1 VLVAEQVLA
10 MVESYFTAVPER
22 IGVEITNRCDLAC
35 RHCFNDSGSAPV
47 QELSLAELTYF
58 FEQVQLMGIEDIRI
72 SGGEPTLHPEFPA
85 VVNEAHRR
93 GLRISVNTHGL
104 YSSKT
109 RTQVAKLPIRLFI
122 ISLDG
127 LRDVNDSIR
136 GSGVFDRAVD
146 TASWLIRQDLAVT
159 LGVHVTRSAVDDVAG
174 LVDLASELGADIK
187 FAPLR
192 PLGRAR
198 QNLLEEM
205 LSPSDFYQVV
215 QSITRSR
222 ENHPEIQ
229 ISTDFD
235 ILQPIE
241 PSVPRL
247 PSRASCPAGRSML
260 NLNYDGYVY
269 PCAFLVT
276 PHREFAA
283 GHLHEDS
290 LLSLWRESPAF
301 LPFRTLEKDDVCKG
315 CFAYGHT
322 CAGGCVALSYFI
334 GGHLDAHD
342 PTCFIGLVS
351 TRDIDGARH
360 VD

>member
-1 VLVAEQVLA
+1 
-10 MVESYFTAVPER
+10 MVEPYFTAVPER

-35 RHCFNDSGSAPV
+35 RHCFNDSGNGPV
-47 QELSLAELTYF
+47 QELSLADLMYL
-58 FEQVQLMGIEDIRI
+58 FEQVRLMGIEDIRI
-72 SGGEPTLHPEFPA
+72 SGGEPTLHPRFSA
-85 VVNEAHRR
+85 IVNKAYRR
-93 GLRISVNTHGL
+93 GLRVSVNTHGL

-109 RTQVAKLPIRLFI
+109 RTQVAKLPVERFI

-127 LRDVNDSIR
+127 LREVNDSIR
-136 GSGVFDRAVD
+136 GPGVFHRAVD
-146 TASWLIRQDLAVT
+146 TASWLLRQNLAVT

-174 LVDLASELGADIK
+174 LINLASELGADIK

-198 QNLLEEM
+198 EFLLDEM
-205 LSPSDFYQVV
+205 LSPSDLYQVV
-215 QSITRSR
+215 QTVTRSR
-222 ENHPEIQ
+222 ENHPEIK

-235 ILQPIE
+235 ILQPIL
-241 PSVPRL
+241 PSVPKF
-247 PSRASCPAGRSML
+247 PSQACCPAGRSML

-276 PHREFAA
+276 PQREFAV

-301 LPFRTLEKDDVCKG
+301 VPFRTLEKDNVCKS

-322 CAGGCVALSYFI
+322 CVGGCVALSYFTS
-334 GGHLDAHD
+334 GHLDAHD

-351 TRDIDGARH
+351 MRDIDGARH
-360 VD
+360 GVRL

>member
-1 VLVAEQVLA
+1 
-10 MVESYFTAVPER
+10 MVEPYFTAVPER

-35 RHCFNDSGSAPV
+35 RHCFNDSGSGPV
-47 QELSLAELTYF
+47 QELSLTDLIDL
-58 FEQVQLMGIEDIRI
+58 FEQVRLMGIEDIRI
-72 SGGEPTLHPEFPA
+72 SGGEPTLHPQFPA

-93 GLRISVNTHGL
+93 GLRVSLNTHGL
-104 YSSKT
+104 YSSRM
-109 RTQVAKLPIRLFI
+109 RTQVAKLPVKRFI

-127 LRDVNDSIR
+127 LREVSDSIR
-136 GSGVFDRAVD
+136 GHGVFDRAVD
-146 TASWLIRQDLAVT
+146 TASWLLHQNLAVT
-159 LGVHVTRSAVDDVAG
+159 LGVHLTRSAVDDVAG
-174 LVDLASELGADIK
+174 LLDLASELGADIK

-198 QNLLEEM
+198 QHLLDEM
-205 LSPSDFYQVV
+205 LSPPDSYQVV
-215 QSITRSR
+215 QTITRLR
-222 ENHPEIQ
+222 ENHPKIQ

-241 PSVPRL
+241 PPVPEF

-276 PHREFAA
+276 PQREFAA
-283 GHLHEDS
+283 GHLHENS
-290 LLSLWRESPAF
+290 LLSLWRESLAF
-301 LPFRTLEKDDVCKG
+301 LPFRTVEKDQVCKS

-322 CAGGCVALSYFI
+322 CSGGCVALSYFTS
-334 GGHLDAHD
+334 GHLGAHD

-351 TRDIDGARH
+351 MSDIDGA
-360 VD
+360 